1 MLEELALSISTALFF
16 ICTIVVS
23 AVLPT
28 PPSETDLPH
37 ENVSYMC
44 DEDIHTVSVSTVP
57 FDIVGE
63 WNCQGKCVSFTGD
76 GRMTVGEHT
85 VHYGLSGDT
94 VTVKANIN
102 GEERIYSMK
111 LEVTDNTTM
120 KLNGVTFH
128 RVK

>member
-23 AVLPT
+23 AVLQT
-28 PPSETDLPH
+28 PPSDTDLPH
-37 ENVSYMC
+37 ENISYMY
-44 DEDIHTVSVSTVP
+44 DEDIYTVSVSTVP

-63 WNCQGKCVSFTGD
+63 WTCQSKCVSFTGD
-76 GRMTVGEHT
+76 GRMIVGEHT
-85 VHYGLSGDT
+85 VHYGLTGDT

-111 LEVTDNTTM
+111 LEVTDNSTM